1 MKVFIPTTCVDQ
13 MVDLVKEPMGA
24 YIMLHYVDDE
34 GLKEIYI
41 PYTIKLLELG
51 GLKCSNT
58 K

>member
-1 MKVFIPTTCVDQ
+1 